1 MQQKRDVL
9 NQIAKEKRQTSVWT
23 VVVCLFLLLGL
34 VLTAVSIV
42 KITTVS
48 VRDASSLSYE
58 SMTAGDTYYFDQM
71 VLVDAFAFNG
81 DRVTGYAKSTHYIVR
96 FTDKDGKLVYTSLSV
111 DGNAELAKQCEN
123 YVNSKGLS
131 IGDVVLSGCFHGYPN
146 EASATAEYF
155 EKSYQTYSKAEAGEK
170 LDWCFYYDDA
180 KTPEEYRSNQI
191 VGQYVLLVL
200 GGVIAVASL
209 AGTLWLIRK
218 RKKLNRK
225 SKELV

>member
-9 NQIAKEKRQTSVWT
+9 NQINKDKRKTSVWT

-34 VLTAVSIV
+34 ALTAVGIV
-42 KITTVS
+42 QITTVS
-48 VRDASSLSYE
+48 VGDAASLSYKA
-58 SMTAGDTYYFDQM
+58 MTAGEPYYFDQM

-111 DGNAELAKQCEN
+111 DGSTELAEQCEN
-123 YVNSKGLS
+123 YVNNKGLS
-131 IGDVVLSGCFHGYPN
+131 IGDVVLSGCFHGYPH

-170 LDWCFYYDDA
+170 LDWCFYYDNA
-180 KTPEEYRSNQI
+180 KTPEEYRSSQI
-191 VGQYVLLVL
+191 VGRYALLIL
-200 GGVIAVASL
+200 GGLIAVTSL
-209 AGTLWLIRK
+209 AGVVWLIGK